1 MFNTYGSCGTSA
13 YTGASMTIS
22 IKRDF
27 DWRSFTNLLSCL
39 VTRTHISAIHTR
51 NKYRSCCYSREIALS
66 IKCRRGRKTKTTQK
80 KKEPKKSFVN
90 QAHPRETTI
99 LLLLT
104 YCLFQNLLRPV
115 ILISGRFGC
124 SALFFSSSRTTATA
138 I

>member
-22 IKRDF
+22 IQRDL
-27 DWRSFTNLLSCL
+27 RFTNLLSCL

-80 KKEPKKSFVN
+80 KRTEK
-90 QAHPRETTI
+90 I
-99 LLLLT
+99 LRKPGPPERQQ
-104 YCLFQNLLRPV
+104 YYYY
-115 ILISGRFGC
+115 
-124 SALFFSSSRTTATA
+124 
-138 I
+138 

>member
-90 QAHPRETTI
+90 QAHPRDNNIIITDLLFVSKLASSCDTHQRSIRLFCFI
-99 LLLLT
+99 L
-104 YCLFQNLLRPV
+104 
-115 ILISGRFGC
+115 
-124 SALFFSSSRTTATA
+124 
-138 I
+138 